1 MPPQAGGFVG
11 SRRREGGQDTRL
23 GRREGRWEVR
33 GRKEGGGVCRGTR
46 GPGVRCQL
54 GEYVLGMGSRVYHIG
69 LRELCL
75 LGPGLGVMESSSW
88 RA

>member
-11 SRRREGGQDTRL
+11 SWVRGGEKAARTRVWGGAKGG
-23 GRREGRWEVR
+23 GRYAGGRW
-33 GRKEGGGVCRGTR
+33 GEGCRGTR

-54 GEYVLGMGSRVYHIG
+54 GEYVLGLGSRVYHIG

-88 RA
+88 

>member
-1 MPPQAGGFVG
+1 MTLSAKI
-11 SRRREGGQDTRL
+11 
-23 GRREGRWEVR
+23 GRWEVR
-33 GRKEGGGVCRGTR
+33 GRKEGGGRRGTR

-69 LRELCL
+69 LRKLCL
-75 LGPGLGVMESSSW
+75 LGPGLGVVESSSW